1 MELFEKFEQKIHD
14 LLNRLKELE
23 AENSELKAQLV
34 HEQRAKEKVSK
45 GLDRLLQKIHEI
57 DIK

>member
-1 MELFEKFEQKIHD
+1 MELFEKFEQKIHH
-14 LLNRLKELE
+14 LLKRLKELE

-34 HEQRAKEKVSK
+34 HERRAKEKVSQ
-45 GLDRLLQKIHEI
+45 GLDRLLQKIQEI